1 MNFMIVTDTFP
12 PDINGVARTLQTL
25 ARGLAGRGHAVHVVT
40 TNEGAEWDS
49 GTVSLKRVRSIS
61 LPGYSEVTLG
71 LISRGM
77 MADEIR
83 EKKPDA
89 MYVAVET
96 PMGVSAIRA
105 ARKAG
110 VGVVSGF
117 HTNFHTYATDYQVP
131 VLGQAMA
138 SYLRWVHNRTHRTLT
153 PSQGMADALR
163 NMGIRNVGVMGRGVD
178 GDLFRP
184 TRRDAALRA
193 EWGAGE
199 DTPVA
204 LFVSRI
210 AAEKNLPLAVRTFQR
225 LQQIRPDTKCV
236 FVGDGPK
243 LPGLKEEH
251 PEFIYAGAKTGTD
264 LGRHFA
270 SADVFVFPSLTETFG
285 NVVTEALASGLV
297 TVAFDYAAAKQC
309 IRHGENGFVAPLRD
323 EAAFLSSAELA
334 LARWNDSA
342 LRQAAFETG
351 RALSWSAII
360 EQFERELL
368 QARDALLS

>member
-1 MNFMIVTDTFP
+1 MKFMIVTDTFP

-40 TNEGAEWDS
+40 TNEGAECDA
-49 GTVSLKRVRSIS
+49 GPVSLKRVRSFAI
-61 LPGYSEVTLG
+61 PGYAEVRLG
-71 LISRGM
+71 LPSRGTL
-77 MADEIR
+77 AEEIQ
-83 EKKPDA
+83 ENQPDA

-105 ARKAG
+105 AHAAG

-131 VLGQAMA
+131 ILGRAMA
-138 SYLRWVHNRTHRTLT
+138 TYLRWVHNRTHRTLT
-153 PSQGMADALR
+153 PSEGMADALR
-163 NMGIRNVGVMGRGVD
+163 EMGIRNVGVMGRGVD
-178 GDLFRP
+178 SELFTP

-193 EWGAGE
+193 EWGAGD

-210 AAEKNLPLAVRTFQR
+210 AAEKNLPLAVRAFQR
-225 LQQIRPDTKCV
+225 LQEVRPGTRCV

-243 LPGLKEEH
+243 LAGLKEEH
-251 PEFIYAGAKTGTD
+251 PEFIYVGAKTGAD

-297 TVAFDYAAAKQC
+297 TVAFDYAAARQC

-323 EAAFLSSAELA
+323 EAAFVASAEQG

-351 RALSWSAII
+351 RALSWNAII

-368 QARDALLS
+368 QAREALLS